1 MGKYKIVFDRQN
13 CIGAGPCVAVNP
25 DVWEM
30 KDDGKVAL
38 KAGTQVAGT
47 ENFEQEIDDDKLEIN
62 LQAAKSCPVNVIHI
76 VDKETGEQLV

>member
-25 DVWEM
+25 EVWEM
-30 KDDGKVAL
+30 NEDGKVTL
-38 KAGTQVAGT
+38 KQGTPVEGT
-47 ENFEQEIDDDKLEIN
+47 ENFEQDIEDDKLEIN

-76 VDKETGEQLV
+76 VNKETGEQLV